1 MNSNELEQLK
11 EEYKRLIDKRN
22 ELNNLIALKKQL
34 ENADVVKSYFE
45 VLKKIEEYEDQSIT
59 KATNKVLID
68 KIIEKMKIKLS
79 NGIYVYF
86 GTYKDI
92 AYREYI
98 CWYRGAN

>member
-22 ELNNLIALKKQL
+22 ELNNLIALKKRL

-59 KATNKVLID
+59 KATNKV
-68 KIIEKMKIKLS
+68 
-79 NGIYVYF
+79 
-86 GTYKDI
+86 TYKKMFTCQ
-92 AYREYI
+92 YCGHSWET
-98 CWYRGAN
+98 